1 MMTGRTVSVGNIL
14 WKVLKQPI
22 VQDLKYEDAAEY
34 AIEYLRLIGAPL
46 TFEDKVIRIKLS
58 NYKGLLPSNLISL
71 KGIEYA
77 DCECTG
83 GIAMRYASNIYHTDI
98 QNDRD
103 CNTKAYGILLTYI
116 IYLFICIFITEN

>member
-46 TFEDKVIRIKLS
+46 SFEDKVTRIKLNS
-58 NYKGLLPSNLISL
+58 YKAPLPPNIINIR
-71 KGIEYA
+71 GIN
-77 DCECTG
+77 
-83 GIAMRYASNIYHTDI
+83 IQIVNAMEVL
-98 QNDRD
+98 Q
-103 CNTKAYGILLTYI
+103 
-116 IYLFICIFITEN
+116 